1 MKEFVTEGM
10 FLLALCSVLTGL
22 IVEAIKKLKDVEKP
36 NLVAAIVSVIVGL
49 AVSVGWVLISKIAVS
64 VEVILFVIALIVLS
78 WLCSMLGYDKVIQTI
93 AQILGRNKEG

>member
-10 FLLALCSVLTGL
+10 FLLALSSVLTGL

-36 NLVAAIVSVIVGL
+36 NIVAAIVSVIVGL

-93 AQILGRNKEG
+93 AQILGKNKEV

>member
-1 MKEFVTEGM
+1 MKEFVSEGTI
-10 FLLALCSVLTGL
+10 LLALCSVLTGL

-36 NLVAAIVSVIVGL
+36 NVVAAIVSVIVGL
-49 AVSVGWVLISKIAVS
+49 AVSVSWVLISKIAVS

-93 AQILGRNKEG
+93 AQIFGIKKER